1 VLPQIRIAISERSE
15 VGAARRVALELS
27 ESHGFD
33 ETQAGKVGL
42 CVTEAATNIVKHAGS
57 GHIVLRV
64 MERALA
70 SGSGD
75 PRAGG
80 PGTANIG
87 MASAEPV
94 GAGIATYGIEILA
107 LDRGPGIANFNASLR
122 DGVSTAGSPG
132 NGLGALARLSENFD
146 VYAPLGRG
154 SAMRMEVWA
163 QPPSTAEIEVGAICL
178 AKSGE
183 TVSGD
188 AWALASARGR
198 HTFLVADGL
207 GHGTEAARASH
218 AALRV
223 LQSRSDEDPSQIIEA
238 CHRALAP
245 TRGAAVA
252 VGTLIPG
259 EEKGSFAGVGN
270 IACRVEIGE
279 TRRQL
284 VSHNGTL
291 GHNMRRVQ
299 QFDFVLP
306 PAALL
311 IFHSDGLAT
320 HWNLADY
327 PGLAGR
333 HPGVIAGVLCR
344 DHERGRDD
352 VTVLVIRHGT
362 AA

>member
-1 VLPQIRIAISERSE
+1 VLPQVRVAISERSQ
-15 VGAARRVALELS
+15 VGAARRAALELS

-33 ETQAGKVGL
+33 ATQAGKVGL

-57 GHIVLRV
+57 GQIVLRV
-64 MERALA
+64 LQQGAH
-70 SGSGD
+70 SGVAPSGV
-75 PRAGG
+75 
-80 PGTANIG
+80 ANFG
-87 MASAEPV
+87 M
-94 GAGIATYGIEILA
+94 EILA
-107 LDRGPGIANFNASLR
+107 LDRGPGIANLDASLS

-132 NGLGALARLSENFD
+132 NGLGALARLSAHFD
-146 VYAPLGRG
+146 VYAPPGRG
-154 SAMRMEVWA
+154 SAMRMVWS
-163 QPPSTAEIEVGAICL
+163 QPPSAAEVEVGAICL
-178 AKSGE
+178 PKAGE

-188 AWALASARGR
+188 AWGLESARGR

-223 LQSRSDEDPSQIIEA
+223 LMNRMEDDPSQLIEA

-252 VGTLIPG
+252 IGRIGLA

-270 IACRVEIGE
+270 IACRVEHAGS
-279 TRRQL
+279 RRQL

-299 QFDFVLP
+299 QFEFGLP
-306 PAALL
+306 RGALL

-320 HWNLADY
+320 HWNLAEY
-327 PGLAGR
+327 PGLATR
-333 HPGVIAGVLCR
+333 HPGLIAGVLYR

-352 VTVLVIRHGT
+352 VTVLVVRNG
-362 AA
+362 AVG